1 MFFLLYVVALVF
13 FVKFYGVE
21 YIKDTKSGIIFIII
35 AMVGLYISVE
45 LSLIPEKRRARKKLA
60 HLTGRAEGRITNHRE
75 ERIDVRDENDNWKS
89 EYKGTIIYYEFEVGG
104 QTYTGSGYGSW
115 SLGKKEHQTICYD
128 PANPSDNLPLA
139 EVNSKT
145 KTHILG
151 TLLYL
156 AICFGLLF
164 GIIFF
169 FAWLINR

>member
-35 AMVGLYISVE
+35 AMVGLYMSVE
-45 LSLIPEKRRARKKLA
+45 LSLIPEKLRARKKLA
-60 HLTGRAEGRITNHRE
+60 HLTGRAEGRITDHRE

-89 EYKGTIIYYEFEVGG
+89 EYKGTIISYEFDVGG
-104 QTYTGSGYGSW
+104 VTYTGSGYGSW
-115 SLGKKEHQTICYD
+115 ALWKREHQTICYD
-128 PANPSDNLPLA
+128 PDNPSDNLPLA
-139 EVNSKT
+139 DVNSKT
-145 KTHILG
+145 KTHFLG

-156 AICFGLLF
+156 AICFGVLF

-169 FAWLINR
+169 FIWLMN